1 MKKLILVSVLIFLT
15 FQSCYVGRYIIYN
28 FADTNDYKKF
38 PVAELKKANTTFNFY
53 EPAFVDTATLRL
65 PKKFTHKK
73 KDYNFTEGLESSA
86 TIAFLVIRNDSILYQ
101 WYRPGRDQSTIVPSF
116 SMAKS
121 YVSALIG
128 IALEEGIIKSTAE
141 PITNY
146 LTELDKKKFEKIT
159 IQHLLD
165 MRSGIRYN
173 ENYFNPFG
181 DVAKY
186 YYGTNLKKYSRHLKV
201 KQAPDKEFDYI
212 SLNTQLLGLIV
223 EKASG
228 KSMTAYLQE
237 KLWSQIGTEFDASWS
252 IDSKKHH
259 TEKAFCCI
267 NARAKDFAKFGR
279 LYLHKGNWEGKQVVP
294 ESWVEESVNFKTV
307 RNDYLYSNQ
316 WWHRVNYYDAKD
328 SVKINKPYALNSYQY
343 KNKTYHYIA
352 QPTGDY
358 MAEGFLG
365 QFIYVSPSHNMV
377 FVRLGK
383 KGGWIDWSSLFR
395 EIALKN

>member
-1 MKKLILVSVLIFLT
+1 MKHKLLVIIFVIGF
-15 FQSCYVGRYIIYN
+15 FQSCHVGRFFIYN
-28 FADTNDYKKF
+28 FADANDYKKF
-38 PVAELKKANTTFNFY
+38 PSAPLSKAKQVFNFA
-53 EPAFVDTATLRL
+53 EPTVVDTATLRL
-65 PKKFTHKK
+65 PKKFKHKRK
-73 KDYNFTEGLESSA
+73 EYTFAEGLKSSG

-101 WYRPGRDQSTIVPSF
+101 WYRPGSDTSTIVPSF

-128 IALEEGIIKSTAE
+128 IALDDGLIKSTSE

-146 LTELDKKKFEKIT
+146 LDDLDKKKFGKIT
-159 IQHLLD
+159 IQHVLD

-186 YYGTNLKKYSRHLKV
+186 YYGTNLKKYIRKLKI

-212 SLNTQLLGLIV
+212 SLNTQLLGLIL
-223 EKASG
+223 EKATG
-228 KSMTAYLQE
+228 KSLTTYLQE
-237 KLWSQIGTEFDASWS
+237 KIWSQIGTEFDASWS

-259 TEKAFCCI
+259 TEKSFCCI

-279 LYLHKGNWEGKQVVP
+279 LYLRKGNWEGKQIIS
-294 ESWVEESVNFKTV
+294 ENWVEESVNFKTE
-307 RNDYLYSNQ
+307 RNDFLYSNQ

-328 SVKINKPYALNSYQY
+328 SVKIKKPYVLFSYKY
-343 KNKTYHYIA
+343 KGKTYSYLA

-365 QFIYVSPSHNMV
+365 QFIYVSPSHNMIC
-377 FVRLGK
+377 VRLGK